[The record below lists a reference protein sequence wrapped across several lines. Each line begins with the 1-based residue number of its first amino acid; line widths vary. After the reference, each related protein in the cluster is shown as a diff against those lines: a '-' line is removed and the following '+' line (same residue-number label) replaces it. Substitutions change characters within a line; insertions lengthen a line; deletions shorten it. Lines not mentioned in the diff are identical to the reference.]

1 MSVQTVLRRSALA
14 EQLNVRGLQRGGIKE
29 TTRFWLEQTS
39 PWYCFFFLTDTGKG
53 QEEIGF

>member
-14 EQLNVRGLQRGGIKE
+14 EQLNVGGLQRGGIKE

-39 PWYCFFFLTDTGKG
+39 PWYCFFF
-53 QEEIGF
+53 FN